1 MKHIEITL
9 DVDDEKGAGMWSY
22 LSPSPRNQTECL
34 QPPSATDAQID
45 AAVEAARNEDQ
56 LS

>member
-9 DVDDEKGAGMWSY
+9 DVDDEKGAGMWAY
-22 LSPSPRNQTECL
+22 LLSDCSIEYL

-45 AAVEAARNEDQ
+45 NAVESARNEEQ
-56 LS
+56 